1 MAAIGFVFVNFPCRT
16 LHRGELTAVAAGK
29 ISSVQRISCLVFSI
43 AGESQDREGEKERL
57 NSFWGLWRSR
67 LTLLMTWTEDV

>member
-16 LHRGELTAVAAGK
+16 LHRGKLTAVAAGR

-43 AGESQDREGEKERL
+43 AGESQDREGRKRALAKFAGGFGEV
-57 NSFWGLWRSR
+57 GL
-67 LTLLMTWTEDV
+67 LCL